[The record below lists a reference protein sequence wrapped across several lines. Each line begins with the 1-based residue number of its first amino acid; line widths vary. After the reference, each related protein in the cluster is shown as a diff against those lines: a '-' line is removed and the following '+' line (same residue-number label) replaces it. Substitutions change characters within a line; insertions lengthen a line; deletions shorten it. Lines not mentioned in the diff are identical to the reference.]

1 MYTDESRTIKGCLE
15 GKREAQRELYEHHK
29 ASMYALCLRYAR
41 CSADAED
48 MLQEGFLKVFRDLPG
63 YKPIASLGAWIR
75 KVMIHTALE
84 HLRKNKKAREND
96 RDNIRS
102 LQIESREGVQSG
114 INAEQLRRHIAQL
127 PDDFRAVFNLYAIE
141 GYSHREI
148 AEMLDISE
156 ANSKVRL
163 SRARTV
169 LKRTVTETD
178 QYYSL

>member
-1 MYTDESRTIKGCLE
+1 VYTDESRTIKGCLE
-15 GKREAQRELYEHHK
+15 GRREAQRELYEHHK
-29 ASMYALCLRYAR
+29 GPMFAVCLRYAR

-63 YKPIASLGAWIR
+63 YKPIAPIGAWIR
-75 KVMIHTALE
+75 IVMIHTALE
-84 HLRKNKKAREND
+84 HLRKNKKSQQND
-96 RDNIRS
+96 RDNIRL
-102 LQIESREGVQSG
+102 LQIESSERVQSG
-114 INAEQLRRHIAQL
+114 INAEELRQRISEL

-141 GYSHREI
+141 GYSHSEI

-163 SRARTV
+163 SRARAV
-169 LKRTVTETD
+169 LKRTVAETD